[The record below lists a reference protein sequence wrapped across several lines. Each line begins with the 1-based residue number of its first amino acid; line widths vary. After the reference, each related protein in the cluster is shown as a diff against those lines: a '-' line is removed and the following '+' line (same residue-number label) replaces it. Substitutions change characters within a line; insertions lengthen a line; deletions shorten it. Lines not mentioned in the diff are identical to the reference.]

1 MPTKLFAI
9 VIVTFGTIL
18 GSIGA
23 LFLKKSSDSL
33 SFNPLRLINLNII
46 LGFVFYAVSI
56 IPFLLALKLAD
67 LSLLYPFV
75 SLSYIWVTLISI
87 LVLKEKMNFFKF
99 MGMFFIVFGLFFIGM
114 SNV

>member
-9 VIVTFGTIL
+9 AIVVFGTIL

-33 SFNPLRLINLNII
+33 SFHPLKLINLNII
-46 LGFVFYAVSI
+46 LGFGFYAVSI
-56 IPFLLALKLAD
+56 VPFLLALKLAD

-75 SLSYIWVTLISI
+75 SLSYIWVALVSI
-87 LVLKEKMNFFKF
+87 FVLKEKMNLFKVI
-99 MGMFFIVFGLFFIGM
+99 GIFFIVFGLFFIGI
-114 SNV
+114 SNA